1 MPIPPVIAGLR
12 DRPGMFVTTTS
23 YDTVVAFLTGYDM
36 ALLGGLLFGFREWMI
51 VRLESGNNLCWSGLI
66 DVAAEAAHGSSLAAI
81 DDGTR
86 RQVLFDS
93 LAQFFAERDDRDGVR
108 TIFRRYEAWLA
119 TQPWSHA

>member
-1 MPIPPVIAGLR
+1 
-12 DRPGMFVTTTS
+12 MFVTTTS
-23 YDTVVAFLTGYDM
+23 YDTVVAFLTDYDM